1 MRNLNLFTK
10 KTGFQL
16 VAILILLSSCKKL
29 QEEPKSVITPNNFYT
44 TTTQIQ
50 SAYTASMSLLWSRNQ
65 GYSAYMDDFNQDDQI
80 VRGDLNISEN
90 YGAELWAA
98 HYSALLNINTAI
110 KALKKGLVGVDQ
122 GQIDD
127 LMGQGKF
134 LRAFNYFM
142 LVRIFGG
149 VPLITEDTPD
159 PVNVKMARSTVQQ
172 VYDQIISDFTDA
184 IAKLPVTRSAD
195 MRGLPT
201 RDAAKGLLAK
211 AYLTMA
217 TFPLNKPE
225 NYAKAA
231 EMAGEVIDSANYSLV
246 PDISTLFSVANQYGP
261 EMMWSFNSNAQNQGP
276 DPRIWSDMRGFGDI
290 CAEPTWEQ
298 AYPKQPRK
306 DAFIETTLNGVLY
319 YDLGDYWPGV
329 KKFQYDAPAD
339 FAAGRSVVSMPIIR
353 FADVL
358 LIFAE
363 ADNMAKGAPSQ
374 KAVDAINRVID
385 RANGHVIN
393 SEDPLATTSM
403 TMAEF
408 DNKVIM
414 ERDYELCFE
423 IDRWF
428 DLIRK
433 HILKQESLPD
443 YQINFSDN
451 DYLWPIPTND
461 IQVDPLLTQ
470 NPGY

>member
-1 MRNLNLFTK
+1 MKNFKLFTRN
-10 KTGFQL
+10 TRYLL
-16 VAILILLSSCKKL
+16 VAALIFLSSCKKL
-29 QEEPKSVITPNNFYT
+29 VEKPSSVIVPDNFYT
-44 TTTQIQ
+44 TATQVQ
-50 SAYTASMSLLWSRNQ
+50 SAYTASLNALWGHNV
-65 GYSAYMDDFNQDDQI
+65 GYQAYMDDFNQDDQI
-80 VRGDLNISEN
+80 VRGDLNIPED

-98 HYSALLNINTAI
+98 HYNALLNINTAI
-110 KALKKGLVGVDQ
+110 KALKKGLPGADKSQTDVLIGE
-122 GQIDD
+122 
-127 LMGQGKF
+127 GKF
-134 LRAFNYFM
+134 LRAYNYFM

-149 VPLITEDTPD
+149 VPLIIETTPD
-159 PVNVKMARSTVQQ
+159 PVTNKLARASVQQ
-172 VYDQIISDFTDA
+172 VYDQIVSDFTDA

-217 TFPLNKPE
+217 TYPLNMPA

-231 EMAGEVIDSANYSLV
+231 EMAKEVIDSAHYSLV
-246 PDISTLFSVANQYGP
+246 PDIKDLFSVATQYGP
-261 EMMWSFNSNAQNQGP
+261 EMMWSLNSNYQNLGP

-306 DAFIETTLNGVLY
+306 DAFIETTLDGVLY
-319 YDLGDYWPGV
+319 YNLGDYWPGV
-329 KKFQYDAPAD
+329 KKFQYDSPAD
-339 FAAGRSVVSMPIIR
+339 FAAGRSIVNMPVIR

-363 ADNMAKGAPSQ
+363 AENMSKGGPTQ
-374 KAVDAINRVID
+374 QAVDAINKVIN
-385 RANGHVIN
+385 RANGYVVN
-393 SEDPLATTSM
+393 NEDPLATTSLS
-403 TMAEF
+403 MAAF
-408 DNKVIM
+408 DNKVIQ
-414 ERDYELCFE
+414 ERNYELCFE

-443 YQINFSDN
+443 VQINFSSD

-461 IQVDPLLTQ
+461 IKVDPSLTQ